1 MLAVLTYDAPHRK
14 TQDLLRRLQELDH
27 TPLEV
32 IATPWQERKRHVPL
46 VAHRPSEPEPVGPE
60 EFARRL
66 GFGFR
71 RTASEELASCLRKL
85 NPELVLI
92 GGAGILPAEI
102 VETLTVINSH
112 PGWLPDVRGLD
123 ALKWA
128 ILEGLPVG
136 VTVHV
141 AAPEAD
147 AGHLIRQAV
156 VPIRACDTFETFAA
170 RQYEMEIRM
179 LADAVADFRKSPILT
194 PLDSTKSPVR
204 KRMPREKEEQMLLAF
219 EKWVARASDERTSP

>member
-14 TQDLLRRLQELDH
+14 TQDLLRRLKELGH
-27 TPLEV
+27 TPVEV
-32 IATPWQERKRHVPL
+32 VATPWKERKRHLPL
-46 VAHRPSEPEPVGPE
+46 VAHRPSDPEPVGPE

-71 RTASEELASCLRKL
+71 RSELGGLASVLRQFG
-85 NPELVLI
+85 PELVLI

-102 VETLTVINSH
+102 VESLTVINSH

-128 ILEGLPVG
+128 ILEELPIG

-156 VPIRACDTFETFAA
+156 VPIRACDTFETLAA

-179 LADAVADFRKSPILT
+179 LADAVVEFRKSPILT

-204 KRMPREKEEQMLLAF
+204 KRMPREKEEQMLQKFATL
-219 EKWVARASDERTSP
+219 VARISDEPTRP